1 MIKAT
6 EIKQKAERKYI
17 EYLRDVACGNYFASI
32 EIPCDKK
39 ASTTIAEY
47 QKELSDI
54 RSLSKEVKGYGY
66 TIEWK
71 TVKTKTLG
79 EQDLPARILF
89 ESAGD
94 FERFLQKVGEVAQ
107 FRKDVLA
114 ITQRYSILSSWIEK
128 YPLKVVENTS
138 KWPDILKVLDYFS
151 SNPSPQLYIRELPI
165 EVHTKF
171 IERNKAVIS
180 ELLDIVIAD
189 KVCSD
194 EKDFEKRF
202 GLRYDEPKLLR
213 MRVLD
218 TSLAPTLFSGVDDIS
233 MPWSRFIKLSLP
245 ISKVFVVEN
254 KVNFLTFPPIADC
267 IVIWGQGYGVS
278 SMKNSDLL
286 KSVELFYWGD
296 LDAQGFEI
304 LSQFRG
310 YYPQTKSFLMDRS
323 TFDKY
328 FENDAGT
335 PSKISVELNL
345 TAEELFLYE
354 YIKANN
360 YRLEQEKIPQ
370 NYVIEQLKS
379 HSLI

>member
-6 EIKQKAERKYI
+6 EIKHKAERKYI
-17 EYLRDVACGNYFASI
+17 EYLRDVARGIDFTPI

-39 ASTTIAEY
+39 PSTALAEY

-79 EQDLPARILF
+79 EQDLPTRILF

-107 FRKDVLA
+107 FRKDVLS
-114 ITQRYSILSSWIEK
+114 IMQRYPNLFSWIEK
-128 YPLKVVENTS
+128 YPLKVVGNTS
-138 KWPDILKVLDYFS
+138 NWLDILKVLDYFS
-151 SNPSPQLYIRELPI
+151 SNPRPQLYIRELPI

-171 IERNKAVIS
+171 IERNKAIIQ

-189 KVCSD
+189 NVCSD

-202 GLRYDEPKLLR
+202 GLHYDEPILR

-218 TSLAPTLFSGVDDIS
+218 ASLATSLFSGVDDIS
-233 MPWSRFIKLSLP
+233 MPLSRFLKLSLP

-267 IVIWGQGYGVS
+267 IVIWGHGYGVS

-286 KSVELFYWGD
+286 RSAELFYWGD

-310 YYPQTKSFLMDRS
+310 YFPQAKSFLMDRS
-323 TFDKY
+323 SFDKY
-328 FENDAGT
+328 FENDTGT
-335 PSKISVELNL
+335 PSKISVKLNL
-345 TAEELFLYE
+345 TAEELSLYE

-370 NYVIEQLKS
+370 HYLKEQLKCQ
-379 HSLI
+379 SLI

>member
-17 EYLRDVACGNYFASI
+17 EYLRDVACGNDFASI

-286 KSVELFYWGD
+286 KSAELFYWGD

>member
-6 EIKQKAERKYI
+6 EIKHKAERKYI
-17 EYLRDVACGNYFASI
+17 EYLRDVARGIDFTPI

-39 ASTTIAEY
+39 PSTTMDEY
-47 QKELSDI
+47 QKEFSDI
-54 RSLSKEVKGYGY
+54 LSLSKEVKGYGY

-79 EQDLPARILF
+79 EQDLPTRILF

-114 ITQRYSILSSWIEK
+114 ITQRYSIFSSWIEK

-151 SNPSPQLYIRELPI
+151 LNPCPQLYIRELPI

-171 IERNKAVIS
+171 IERNKAIIY

-189 KVCSD
+189 KVCSE
-194 EKDFEKRF
+194 EKDFEKHF
-202 GLRYDEPKLLR
+202 GLHYDEPILR
-213 MRVLD
+213 IRVLD
-218 TSLAPTLFSGVDDIS
+218 TTLVPTLFSGVDDIS
-233 MPWSRFIKLSLP
+233 MPLSRFLKLSLP

-267 IVIWGQGYGVS
+267 IVIWGHGYGVS

-286 KSVELFYWGD
+286 KSAELFYWGD

-379 HSLI
+379 QSLI

>member
-17 EYLRDVACGNYFASI
+17 EYLRDVACGNDFASI

-128 YPLKVVENTS
+128 YPQKVVENTS